1 MLAEPYRTYD
11 AVKNKT
17 NQLNI
22 DDDID
27 SLYMT
32 YETPVIER
40 VNTMKRKN
48 IENDSQN
55 ESPILNKKQRR
66 MDKIIQK
73 MI

>member
-40 VNTMKRKN
+40 VNTMKRVN
-48 IENDSQN
+48 T
-55 ESPILNKKQRR
+55 KK
-66 MDKIIQK
+66 KY
-73 MI
+73 

>member
-22 DDDID
+22 EDDID